1 MLVRERNAEVVFL
14 STCQGIPK
22 YLYDDSLIADRICE
36 RLEPDVRRAVRVD
49 HEFHSPSAL
58 MEALR
63 DFDFAISTRM
73 HMAILGLCAGLPV
86 LPIAYEFKTT
96 ELYKTMGQD
105 EWVTDISAIDREA
118 FAALSLRFCDS
129 LGEFREAVVPRVLEQ
144 AASARSAGRLIA
156 ERLQARQSR
165 QCSAIQSTGST

>member
-1 MLVRERNAEVVFL
+1 MRERNAEIVFL

-36 RLEPDVRRAVRVD
+36 RLEPDVLRAVRVD
-49 HEFHSPSAL
+49 HDFHTPAAL
-58 MEALR
+58 MTALR

-96 ELYKTMGQD
+96 ELYKALGQ
-105 EWVTDISAIDREA
+105 EQWVTDISAIEREA
-118 FAALSLRFCDS
+118 FVALALRFCDG
-129 LGEFREAVVPRVLEQ
+129 LAPFRQTVVPLVLEQ

-156 ERLQARQSR
+156 GRLDGLQSR